1 MNKQERM
8 NLLKARLHRL
18 NVNDR
23 DNAGVCRK
31 IRTEISRLENGR

>member
-31 IRTEISRLENGR
+31 IRREIRRLEK

>member
-1 MNKQERM
+1 MNKQEKM

-31 IRTEISRLENGR
+31 IRREIRRLENGR

>member
-1 MNKQERM
+1 MNKQEKM

-31 IRTEISRLENGR
+31 IRREIRRLEK